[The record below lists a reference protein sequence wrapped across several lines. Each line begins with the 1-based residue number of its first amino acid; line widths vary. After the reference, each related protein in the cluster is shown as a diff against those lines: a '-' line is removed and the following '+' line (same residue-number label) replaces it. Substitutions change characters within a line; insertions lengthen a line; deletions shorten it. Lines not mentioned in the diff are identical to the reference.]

1 MKEAPE
7 GFLPLQVMPE
17 KGDRVI
23 LSPAYVFPA
32 NIMERG
38 LFTKVSLISKTVVVD
53 AANGRTSIADEDIT
67 LWPELS
73 FPSVPRE
80 LPAKIDEHRALAI
93 AEMMATPEE
102 ARGWRRG
109 FNSAKVLFRAAEFN
123 FAWHVYI
130 IRGSLL
136 IDAFTGDG
144 GEAASVID
152 ILLG

>member
-1 MKEAPE
+1 MKEAPG

-102 ARGWRRG
+102 ARGWRRD